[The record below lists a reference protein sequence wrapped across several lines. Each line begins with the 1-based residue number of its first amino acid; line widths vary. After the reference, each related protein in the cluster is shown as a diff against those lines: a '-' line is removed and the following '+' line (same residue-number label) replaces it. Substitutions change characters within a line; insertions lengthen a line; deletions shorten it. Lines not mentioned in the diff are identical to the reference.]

1 MLVGVSID
9 PAITQH
15 GYCIWYGDTAVSAG
29 LFEYQTRGT
38 VNERSVRIAQ
48 AFATWL
54 RAEWT
59 DQLTWIAVEDQ
70 IIRPRSPYNQAIMT
84 LKTAAD
90 TVSAVLLERFSS
102 PEHIVHVARYLPETW
117 KGSMSK
123 QATEMHIMGDA
134 LGRKG
139 RLSPEEKTIFTLPE
153 CYTPYRQRTGK
164 DHKDREKKRASDV
177 FDAVGIGLRYLGR
190 F

>member
-1 MLVGVSID
+1 MIVGVSID
-9 PAITQH
+9 PSIVQH
-15 GYCIWYGDTAVSAG
+15 GYCIWYGTTAVSAG
-29 LFEYQTRGT
+29 LFEWKSKGT
-38 VNERSVRIAQ
+38 ISERSVRIAQ

-54 RAEWT
+54 QADWV
-59 DQLTWIAVEDQ
+59 DHLTWVAVEDQ

-90 TVSAVLLERFSS
+90 TVAAVLLERFSA
-102 PEHIVHVARYLPETW
+102 PKAPVQVVRYLPETW

-123 QATEMHIMGDA
+123 QATEVHIVGDA
-134 LGRKG
+134 NHLG
-139 RLSPEEKTIFTLPE
+139 RLSPEERNIFTREE
-153 CYTPYRQRTGK
+153 CYIPYRQRTGK
-164 DHKDREKKRASDV
+164 THKPTASKTASDV